1 MPQAVPR
8 PQCVWYNDW
17 RQVQAPTPETFTPA
31 LPVSVI
37 VPYYAAPEA
46 LGRTLAALE
55 GQTYPRELFEVVV
68 VDDGSPDPLEQPQ
81 STPLNVTVVR
91 QENRGFGLA
100 RARNTGVR
108 AAAHDVLVFLDG
120 DMLPEAGWLAAHARW
135 HHVVW
140 DAVTLG
146 LRAHVAV
153 DGVDA
158 ETIRNRTGTLED
170 LFTGR
175 KVDPPWVESYLA
187 ATNNLLWPA
196 DDPFRMTVGANF
208 GIGRGF
214 YQLVGGFDES
224 FTQWGMEDTE
234 FGYRAYTRGGL
245 LVPARDAFAWHQ
257 GPWEEGRADKAQSHE
272 LQRAKTAHLIAHRW
286 YRTGLTGRIFT
297 VPQYVVTIGD
307 EGLPAVR
314 LLRAVE
320 QVLAGPMHD
329 LVVRLELP
337 AEYEGRTWLERQ
349 LGPDPRVR
357 VAPACSALEEFP
369 ASSFH
374 VTLPASSPLH
384 ADVIGRLSA
393 ELGDA
398 VVGRS
403 VFPDGSRVSIVRA
416 WALHR
421 ALRTNCETY
430 DFGEVV
436 TIAPQTLRPLPAKNA
451 TDDPAAQPRRTR
463 TPMQHLRAE
472 LRRVNGPRAA
482 WRFLRWLG
490 RAVWWRVDR
499 RLRGARPRTAPSP
512 QGEAPPPD
520 RRVAPAA
527 RAECG
532 LGVEIM
538 ALGARARA
546 VFYASTRVA
555 RTTAAGQHVD
565 VAVADTVSEAAGV
578 TGPVVVLTAA
588 PPLLS
593 VPAFDPRVDNPVGWQ
608 RRVGRTVAALGPL
621 ERLPAACTA
630 DRVVGR
636 DDRTALREIHHLEDV
651 QAFHG
656 DPLTRAGRLAR
667 LAAAGV
673 PVHLAD
679 GDRRLAPYLG
689 AELFELMTCDV
700 RDLDVDGREALSVRM
715 RRAALRE
722 HSLGSR
728 ARQVGE
734 RALADPPRLPLVSIL
749 LVTRRPEL
757 LERALSAVRR
767 QSYPRLELIL
777 GLHGEG
783 FGAVASGA
791 AGPTTPMRVLQLD
804 AAWTLGSA
812 LNAATEAA
820 RGTLLTKMDDDD
832 LYGPDHVWDLVLARE
847 YSQAPLVGKGGEF
860 VYLAASNKTIRRMS
874 GGGERYGT
882 TIAGGALM
890 IARHE
895 LDRIGG
901 WRRVPRHVD
910 QALLN
915 DVAQA
920 GSKVYR
926 THPYGFLLVRHGRRH
941 TWVMDDARFL
951 AQADLTESGWRP
963 DLAGIDDAAQ
973 VYA

>member
-1 MPQAVPR
+1 MPR
-8 PQCVWYNDW
+8 P
-17 RQVQAPTPETFTPA
+17 EGFTPV

-46 LGRTLAALE
+46 LGRTLATLE
-55 GQTYPRELFEVVV
+55 GQTYPRDLFEVVV
-68 VDDGSPDPLEQPQ
+68 VDDGSPTPLERPR
-81 STPLNVTVVR
+81 STPLNVKVVH
-91 QENRGFGLA
+91 QDDRGFGLA
-100 RARNTGVR
+100 RARNTGVQ
-108 AAAHDVLVFLDG
+108 AAAHEVLLFLDG
-120 DMLPEAGWLAAHARW
+120 DMLVEAGWVQAHARW
-135 HHVVW
+135 HHIVS
-140 DAVTLG
+140 DGVTIG
-146 LRAHVAV
+146 FRAHVSV

-158 ETIRNRTGTLED
+158 GTIRNRPGTLKEM
-170 LFTGR
+170 FAGR
-175 KVDPPWVESYLA
+175 RVEMSWVERHMTRTDDLTS
-187 ATNNLLWPA
+187 TA
-196 DDPFRMTVGANF
+196 DDPFRVVVGANL
-208 GIGRGF
+208 GVRRNF
-214 YQLVGGFDES
+214 YELVGGFDES

-245 LVPARDAFAWHQ
+245 LVPVRDAFGWHQ
-257 GPWEEGRADKAQSHE
+257 GPWAEDRERKRNSLR
-272 LQRAKTAHLIAHRW
+272 LQRAKTTHLIAHPGFRAEVP
-286 YRTGLTGRIFT
+286 GRIFT
-297 VPQYVVTIGD
+297 VPQYVVSIQAGD
-307 EGLPAVR
+307 LPVER
-314 LLRAVE
+314 LLPVVE
-320 QVLAGPMHD
+320 QVLADRVHD
-329 LVVRLELP
+329 LVVRIEID
-337 AEYEGRTWLERQ
+337 ADHNEAAWLRRQ
-349 LGPDPRVR
+349 FDPDPRVR
-357 VAPACSALEEFP
+357 VAPVRSALDEFP
-369 ASSFH
+369 ATPFH
-374 VTLPASSPLH
+374 VTLPAEATFPPDIVH
-384 ADVIGRLSA
+384 RLRA
-393 ELGDA
+393 ELGRA
-398 VVGRS
+398 VVGRVLLS
-403 VFPDGSRVSIVRA
+403 KGVEASITRA

-421 ALRTNCETY
+421 A
-430 DFGEVV
+430 
-436 TIAPQTLRPLPAKNA
+436 
-451 TDDPAAQPRRTR
+451 RRTGGSAAEFGDEALIPAR
-463 TPMQHLRAE
+463 KLGLGAAGRLAAVIAGIRRERWWWRVYGGRLFAE
-472 LRRVNGPRAA
+472 LKQIRNLRQALS
-482 WRFLRWLG
+482 FLAWLG
-490 RAVWWRVDR
+490 RAAR
-499 RLRGARPRTAPSP
+499 RRAGRLLASASSRRRAPNP
-512 QGEAPPPD
+512 PGLEAPNPP
-520 RRVAPAA
+520 
-527 RAECG
+527 G
-532 LGVEIM
+532 MEIM

-578 TGPVVVLTAA
+578 TGPVVVLAAA

-791 AGPTTPMRVLQLD
+791 AGPTTPMRVLRLD
-804 AAWTLGSA
+804 AAWTLGSV